1 METIANMGL
10 YGRYYS
16 VRDLRLVNSFNAELM
31 GDIIQ
36 TLVTIHKMVPD
47 AIKVNLYGESDPKTG
62 KVFYPGVD
70 ITALIDR
77 RDIETPA
84 DEFGTDRKQIVQFRF
99 RENMLKTVNLYPEN
113 GDIIVFNARYHEVDN
128 VIQEQ
133 FLGGVDDKSHS
144 VLCDTHYSR
153 LSKLSL
159 FERQG

>member
-1 METIANMGL
+1 MGL
-10 YGRYYS
+10 KGRYFS
-16 VRDLRLVNSFNAELM
+16 ERDLRVVNSFNSELM

-36 TLVTIHKMVPD
+36 TEVTIYKLVPS
-47 AIKVNLYGESDPKTG
+47 ATALNIYGESDPQTG
-62 KVFYPGVD
+62 KVFYPGVE

-77 RDIETPA
+77 RDIDTPA
-84 DEFGTDRKQIVQFRF
+84 DEFGTDRTQIVQFQF
-99 RENMLKTVNLYPEN
+99 RENMLKLVNLYPEV
-113 GDIIVFNARYHEVDN
+113 GDIVSFNDRYHEIDN

-153 LSKLSL
+153 LSKLSI